1 MAVAEVYR
9 GRADF
14 DVTALVTELVMAEA
28 VPFLPVLRYKESGLR
43 KRALW
48 ERTWE
53 LQRAGRRHR
62 CTRGPA

>member
-14 DVTALVTELVMAEA
+14 NVTALVTELVMSEA
-28 VPFLPVLRYKESGLR
+28 VPFLPVLRYRESGLR

-48 ERTWE
+48 ERTWA
-53 LQRAGRRHR
+53 LQREEDAIDAR
-62 CTRGPA
+62 RGPA